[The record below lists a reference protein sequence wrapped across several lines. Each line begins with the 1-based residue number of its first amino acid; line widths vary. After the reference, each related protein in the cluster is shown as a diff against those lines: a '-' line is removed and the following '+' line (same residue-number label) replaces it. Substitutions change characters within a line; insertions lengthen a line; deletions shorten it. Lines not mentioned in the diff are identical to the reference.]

1 LSIWQRSLGETL
13 ALTPKEQGADPT
25 LKADIEKAIASLKT
39 GGIALLP
46 TDTVYGL
53 AVSPDFPDAVHRL
66 ARIKGRPSGQ
76 HFPIMVASPDDL
88 IALGI
93 EINQH
98 ATRLLNSQHVPGPLT
113 LALGFRDGPLVP
125 WLNDRV
131 EVGIRIPDDAR
142 MLEILR
148 KTGPLLVTSANKH
161 GQPPGET
168 IQVIL
173 AQLDE
178 SPDVII
184 DGGILHTV
192 PSTLVNCRCQPPV
205 VERVGGIPEEEIQE
219 ILGL

>member
-1 LSIWQRSLGETL
+1 MKT
-13 ALTPKEQGADPT
+13 
-25 LKADIEKAIASLKT
+25 DIEKAIDVLKT

-53 AVSPDFPDAVHRL
+53 AVSPDFPDAVRRL
-66 ARIKGRPSGQ
+66 ATMKGRPSGQ
-76 HFPIMVASPDDL
+76 HFPIMVASPEDL
-88 IALGI
+88 FALGI

-98 ATRLLNSQHVPGPLT
+98 AARLLNSQYVPGPLT
-113 LALGFRDGPLVP
+113 LALGFRSGPLVS
-125 WLNDRV
+125 WLNGRV
-131 EVGIRIPDDAR
+131 EVGVRIPDDTR

-161 GQPPGET
+161 GQPAGET
-168 IQVIL
+168 AQVIL

-184 DGGILHTV
+184 DGGILRTV

-205 VERVGGIPEEEIQE
+205 IERVGGIPEEAIHK